1 MNGRERPR
9 TGDPVLKVE
18 SMGRFYIT
26 TPIYYVND
34 EPHLG
39 HAYTTIMADV
49 FARYHRIAGDEVLF
63 LTGTD
68 EHGQK
73 VAQAAKERG
82 IDPQDHCD
90 EMVER
95 FQRLWATLNISCDDF
110 IRTTETRH
118 RRVVQ
123 RILQRLYEAG
133 EIYADDYEGWY
144 CVPDERFWTE
154 KDLVDGKCPECAR
167 EVSRISEKNYFFRMG
182 KYQAWLTDRIRNDSR
197 FVLPVSRRN
206 EMLGFLRRPLNDLC
220 ISRPK
225 ARLSW
230 GIPLPFDESYVCYV
244 WFDALINYITAAGY
258 FQNEEEF
265 ERWWPASCH
274 LIGKDILTTHCIYWP
289 TMLKAMG
296 VETPETVMAHGWWL
310 VDEEKMSKSLGNA
323 IRPLDLADKYGVDA
337 FRYFLV
343 REMVLGMDSS
353 FGETGF
359 VHRYNSELAN
369 DLGNLLNRT
378 VVMASRYLG
387 GKVPAADLNHPDLS
401 ALKLQ
406 ARKTLDDVTN
416 ALDEM
421 NPSRILD
428 AIWDLVRQANRFVE
442 VQAPWNLA
450 RDPDGKDTLKATLY
464 GLLETMR
471 YLAVLLFPVLPGK
484 AEEIWSQIGA
494 DGEVKTQTIH
504 GLHPWGGLRAGAKV
518 NAGSPIFPRIDPVS
532 DDHSEKT
539 DMDDSKETLVPFS
552 EFQKLEF
559 RVATVESA
567 QRVQGADRLLALQV
581 SLGDEQRQIVA
592 GVAEQ
597 YLPESLIGRQI
608 VVVAN
613 LEPAT
618 IRGVTSEGMLLAAS
632 ADGRVALLQPD
643 AEVPDG
649 AEVG

>member
-1 MNGRERPR
+1 
-9 TGDPVLKVE
+9 
-18 SMGRFYIT
+18 MGRFYIT

-39 HAYTTIMADV
+39 HAYTTIIADV
-49 FARYHRIAGDEVLF
+49 FARYHRFAGDDVLF

-73 VAQAAKERG
+73 VAQAAKARG
-82 IDPQDHCD
+82 VDPQDHCD

-95 FQRLWATLNISCDDF
+95 FRSLWSSLNVSYDDF
-110 IRTTETRH
+110 IRTTESRH

-123 RILQRLYEAG
+123 RILQRLYDAG

-154 KDLVDGKCPECAR
+154 KDLVDGKCPECGR
-167 EVSRISEKNYFFRMG
+167 KVTRISEKNYFFRMG

-197 FVLPVSRRN
+197 LVLPATRRN

-258 FQNEEEF
+258 LQNTEAF
-265 ERWWPASCH
+265 ARWWPASCH

-296 VETPETVMAHGWWL
+296 VDTPETVMAHGWWL
-310 VDEEKMSKSLGNA
+310 VDEEKMSKSLGNV
-323 IRPLDLADKYGVDA
+323 IRPLDLAEKYGVDA

-343 REMVLGMDSS
+343 REMVLGTDSTFS
-353 FGETGF
+353 ETGF
-359 VHRYNSELAN
+359 IHRYNSELAN

-378 VVMASRYLG
+378 VVMACRYLDG
-387 GKVPAADLNHPDLS
+387 QVPESDVNHPVLTT
-401 ALKLQ
+401 LKEQ
-406 ARKTLDDVTN
+406 AHRTLDGVMD
-416 ALDEM
+416 ALGDM
-421 NPSRILD
+421 NPTGILD
-428 AIWDLVRQANRFVE
+428 AIWDLVRQANRFAE
-442 VQAPWNLA
+442 AQAPWNLA
-450 RDPDGKDTLKATLY
+450 RDPENRVMLKATIY

-471 YLAVLLFPVLPGK
+471 YLAVLLFPVLPDK
-484 AEEIWSQIGA
+484 SEEMWEQVGA
-494 DGEVKTQTIH
+494 DGDVKTQTIQD
-504 GLHPWGGLRAGAKV
+504 LRLWGGLRAGAQV
-518 NAGSPIFPRIDPVS
+518 SAGGPIFPRIESIEQDF
-532 DDHSEKT
+532 SET
-539 DMDDSKETLVPFS
+539 FEMAESNEDLVPFK

-559 RVATVESA
+559 RVARVESA
-567 QRVQGADRLLALQV
+567 ERVPGADRLLTLRV
-581 SLGDEQRQIVA
+581 SLGEERRQIVA
-592 GVAEQ
+592 GVAKH
-597 YLPESLIGRQI
+597 YRPESLVGRQI

-618 IRGVTSEGMLLAAS
+618 IRGVASEGMLLAAS

-643 AEVPDG
+643 ADVPDG

>member
-1 MNGRERPR
+1 
-9 TGDPVLKVE
+9 
-18 SMGRFYIT
+18 MGRFYIT

-39 HAYTTIMADV
+39 HAYTTIIADV
-49 FARYHRIAGDEVLF
+49 FARYHRFAGDDVLF

-73 VAQAAKERG
+73 VAQAAKARG
-82 IDPQDHCD
+82 VDPQDHCD

-95 FQRLWATLNISCDDF
+95 FRSLWSSLNVSYDDF
-110 IRTTETRH
+110 IRTTESRH

-123 RILQRLYEAG
+123 RILQRLYDAG

-154 KDLVDGKCPECAR
+154 KDLVDGKCPECGR
-167 EVSRISEKNYFFRMG
+167 KVTRISEKNYFFRMG

-197 FVLPVSRRN
+197 LVLPATRRN

-258 FQNEEEF
+258 LQNTEAF
-265 ERWWPASCH
+265 ARWWPASCH

-296 VETPETVMAHGWWL
+296 VDTPETVMAHGWWL
-310 VDEEKMSKSLGNA
+310 VDEEKMSKSLGNV
-323 IRPLDLADKYGVDA
+323 IRPLDLAEKYGVDA

-343 REMVLGMDSS
+343 REMVLGTDSTFS
-353 FGETGF
+353 ETGF
-359 VHRYNSELAN
+359 IHRYNSELAN

-378 VVMASRYLG
+378 VVMACRYLDG
-387 GKVPAADLNHPDLS
+387 QVPESDVNHPVLTT
-401 ALKLQ
+401 LKEQ
-406 ARKTLDDVTN
+406 AHRTLDGVMD
-416 ALDEM
+416 ALGDM
-421 NPSRILD
+421 NPTGILD
-428 AIWDLVRQANRFVE
+428 AIWDLVRQANRFAE
-442 VQAPWNLA
+442 AQAPWNLA
-450 RDPDGKDTLKATLY
+450 RDPENRVVLKATIY

-471 YLAVLLFPVLPGK
+471 YLAVLLFPVLPDK
-484 AEEIWSQIGA
+484 SEEMWEQIGA
-494 DGEVKTQTIH
+494 DGDVKTQTIQD
-504 GLHPWGGLRAGAKV
+504 LRLWGGLRAGAQV
-518 NAGSPIFPRIDPVS
+518 SAGGPIFPRIESIEQDF
-532 DDHSEKT
+532 SET
-539 DMDDSKETLVPFS
+539 FEMPESNEDLVPFK

-559 RVATVESA
+559 RVARVESA
-567 QRVQGADRLLALQV
+567 ERVPGADRLLTLRV
-581 SLGDEQRQIVA
+581 SLGEERRQIVA
-592 GVAEQ
+592 GVAKH
-597 YLPESLIGRQI
+597 YRPESLVGRQI

-618 IRGVTSEGMLLAAS
+618 IRGVASEGMLLAAS

-643 AEVPDG
+643 ADVPDG

>member
-1 MNGRERPR
+1 
-9 TGDPVLKVE
+9 
-18 SMGRFYIT
+18 MGRFYIT

-39 HAYTTIMADV
+39 HAYTTIIADV
-49 FARYHRIAGDEVLF
+49 FARYHRFAGDEVLF

-73 VAQAAKERG
+73 VAQAAKARG
-82 IDPQDHCD
+82 VDPQDHCD

-95 FQRLWATLNISCDDF
+95 FRRLWSSLNVSYDDF
-110 IRTTETRH
+110 IRTTESRH

-123 RILQRLYEAG
+123 RILQRLYDAG

-154 KDLVDGKCPECAR
+154 KDLVDGKCPECGR
-167 EVSRISEKNYFFRMG
+167 EVTRISEKNYFFRMG
-182 KYQAWLTDRIRNDSR
+182 KYQAWLTDRIRNDPR
-197 FVLPVSRRN
+197 LVLPATRRN

-258 FQNEEEF
+258 LQNTEAF
-265 ERWWPASCH
+265 ARWWPASCH

-310 VDEEKMSKSLGNA
+310 VDEEKMSKSLGNV
-323 IRPLDLADKYGVDA
+323 IRPLDLAEKYGVDA

-343 REMVLGMDSS
+343 REMVLGTDSTFS
-353 FGETGF
+353 ETGF
-359 VHRYNSELAN
+359 IHRYNSELAN

-378 VVMASRYLG
+378 VVMACRYLDG
-387 GKVPAADLNHPDLS
+387 QVPESDANHPVLT
-401 ALKLQ
+401 ALKAQ
-406 ARKTLDDVTN
+406 ALRTLDGVMD
-416 ALDEM
+416 ALGNM
-421 NPSRILD
+421 NPTGILD
-428 AIWDLVRQANRFVE
+428 AIWDLVRQANRFAE
-442 VQAPWNLA
+442 AQAPWNLA
-450 RDPDGKDTLKATLY
+450 RDPENRDVLKATIY

-484 AEEIWSQIGA
+484 AEEIWEQIGA
-494 DGEVKTQTIH
+494 DGDVKAQTIQS
-504 GLHPWGGLRAGAKV
+504 LRPWGGLRAGAQV
-518 NAGSPIFPRIDPVS
+518 RACGPIFPRIESIEQDL
-532 DDHSEKT
+532 SET
-539 DMDDSKETLVPFS
+539 IEMAEGKEDLVPFK

-559 RVATVESA
+559 RVARVESA
-567 QRVQGADRLLALQV
+567 ERVPGADRLLTLKV
-581 SLGDEQRQIVA
+581 SLGEERRQIVA
-592 GVAEQ
+592 GVAEH
-597 YLPESLIGRQI
+597 YRPESLVGRQI

-618 IRGVTSEGMLLAAS
+618 IRGVASEGMLLAAS

-643 AEVPDG
+643 ADVPDG

>member
-1 MNGRERPR
+1 
-9 TGDPVLKVE
+9 
-18 SMGRFYIT
+18 MGRFYIT

-39 HAYTTIMADV
+39 HAYTTIIADV
-49 FARYHRIAGDEVLF
+49 FARYHRFAGDDVLF

-73 VAQAAKERG
+73 VAQAAKARG
-82 IDPQDHCD
+82 VDPQDHCD

-95 FQRLWATLNISCDDF
+95 FRSLWSLLNVSYDDF
-110 IRTTETRH
+110 IRTTESRH

-123 RILQRLYEAG
+123 RILQRLYDAG

-154 KDLVDGKCPECAR
+154 KDLVDGKCPECGR
-167 EVSRISEKNYFFRMG
+167 KVTRISEKNYFFRMG

-197 FVLPVSRRN
+197 LVLPATRRN

-258 FQNEEEF
+258 LQNTEAF
-265 ERWWPASCH
+265 ARWWPASCH

-296 VETPETVMAHGWWL
+296 VDTPETVMAHGWWL
-310 VDEEKMSKSLGNA
+310 VDEEKMSKSLGNV
-323 IRPLDLADKYGVDA
+323 IRPLDLAEKYGVDA

-343 REMVLGMDSS
+343 REMVLGTDSTFS
-353 FGETGF
+353 ETGF
-359 VHRYNSELAN
+359 IHRYNSELAN

-378 VVMASRYLG
+378 VVMACRYLDG
-387 GKVPAADLNHPDLS
+387 QVPESDVNHPVLTT
-401 ALKLQ
+401 LKEQ
-406 ARKTLDDVTN
+406 AHRTLDGVMD
-416 ALDEM
+416 ALGDM
-421 NPSRILD
+421 NPTGILD
-428 AIWDLVRQANRFVE
+428 AIWDLVRQANRFAE
-442 VQAPWNLA
+442 AQAPWNLA
-450 RDPDGKDTLKATLY
+450 RDPENRVMLKATIY

-471 YLAVLLFPVLPGK
+471 YLAVLLFPVLPDK
-484 AEEIWSQIGA
+484 SEEMWEQIGA
-494 DGEVKTQTIH
+494 DGDVKTQTIQD
-504 GLHPWGGLRAGAKV
+504 LRLWGGLRAGAQV
-518 NAGSPIFPRIDPVS
+518 SAGGPIFPRIESIEQDF
-532 DDHSEKT
+532 SET
-539 DMDDSKETLVPFS
+539 FEMAESNEDLVPFK

-559 RVATVESA
+559 RVARVESA
-567 QRVQGADRLLALQV
+567 ERVPGADRLLTLRV
-581 SLGDEQRQIVA
+581 SLGEERRQIVA
-592 GVAEQ
+592 GVAKH
-597 YLPESLIGRQI
+597 YRPESLVGRQI

-618 IRGVTSEGMLLAAS
+618 IRGVASEGMLLAAS

-643 AEVPDG
+643 ADVPDG

>member
-1 MNGRERPR
+1 
-9 TGDPVLKVE
+9 
-18 SMGRFYIT
+18 MGRFYIT

-49 FARYHRIAGDEVLF
+49 FARYHRVAGDDVLF

-82 IDPQDHCD
+82 VDPQDHCD

-95 FQRLWATLNISCDDF
+95 FRRLWATLNISCDDF
-110 IRTTETRH
+110 IRTTESRH

-123 RILQRLYEAG
+123 QILQRLYEAG
-133 EIYADDYEGWY
+133 EIYPDDYEGWY

-154 KDLVDGKCPECAR
+154 KDLADGKCPECGR
-167 EVSRISEKNYFFRMG
+167 EVARISEKNYFFRMG
-182 KYQAWLTDRIRNDSR
+182 KYQAWLTDRIRNDPQ
-197 FVLPVSRRN
+197 FVLPASRRN

-258 FQNEEEF
+258 LQNTEDF
-265 ERWWPASCH
+265 ARWWPASCH

-296 VETPETVMAHGWWL
+296 VEAPETVMAHGWWL

-343 REMVLGMDSS
+343 REMVLGSDSS

-378 VVMASRYLG
+378 VVMARRYLG
-387 GKVPAADLNHPDLS
+387 GRVPAADLNHPDLS
-401 ALKLQ
+401 ALKAQ
-406 ARKTLDDVTN
+406 ARKTLEGVTD
-416 ALDEM
+416 ALGEM
-421 NPSRILD
+421 NPTGILD
-428 AIWDLVRQANRFVE
+428 AIWDLVRQANRFAE
-442 VQAPWNLA
+442 AQAPWNLA
-450 RDPDGKDTLKATLY
+450 RDPNGRDTLKATLY

-484 AEEIWSQIGA
+484 AEEIWAQIGA
-494 DGEVKTQTIH
+494 DGDVKTQNLH
-504 GLHPWGGLRAGAKV
+504 GLHPWGGLRAGARV
-518 NAGSPIFPRIDPVS
+518 NGGSPIFPRIEPVEE
-532 DDHSEKT
+532 DLSEKT
-539 DMDDSKETLVPFS
+539 DMDDGKEDPVPFR

-559 RVATVESA
+559 RVARVESA
-567 QRVQGADRLLALQV
+567 ERIPGADRLLRLQV

-592 GVAEQ
+592 GVAEH
-597 YLPESLIGRQI
+597 YLPESLVGRQI

-613 LEPAT
+613 LEPAK
-618 IRGVTSEGMLLAAS
+618 IRGVASEGMLLAAS

-643 AEVPDG
+643 ADVPDG

>member
-1 MNGRERPR
+1 
-9 TGDPVLKVE
+9 
-18 SMGRFYIT
+18 MGRFYIT

-39 HAYTTIMADV
+39 HAYTTIIADV
-49 FARYHRIAGDEVLF
+49 FARYHRFAGDDVLF

-73 VAQAAKERG
+73 VAQAAKARG
-82 IDPQDHCD
+82 VDPQDHCD

-95 FQRLWATLNISCDDF
+95 FRSLWSLLNVSYDDF
-110 IRTTETRH
+110 IRTTESRH

-123 RILQRLYEAG
+123 RILQRLYDAG

-154 KDLVDGKCPECAR
+154 KDLVDGKCPECGR
-167 EVSRISEKNYFFRMG
+167 EVTRISEKNYFFRMG

-197 FVLPVSRRN
+197 LVLPATRRN

-258 FQNEEEF
+258 LQNTEAF
-265 ERWWPASCH
+265 ARWWPASCH

-296 VETPETVMAHGWWL
+296 VDTPETVMAHGWWL
-310 VDEEKMSKSLGNA
+310 VDEEKMSKSLGNV
-323 IRPLDLADKYGVDA
+323 IRPLDLAEKYGVDA

-343 REMVLGMDSS
+343 REMVLGTDSTFS
-353 FGETGF
+353 ETGF
-359 VHRYNSELAN
+359 IHRYNSELAN

-378 VVMASRYLG
+378 VVMACRYLDG
-387 GKVPAADLNHPDLS
+387 QVPESDVNHPVLTT
-401 ALKLQ
+401 LKEQ
-406 ARKTLDDVTN
+406 AHRTLDGVMD
-416 ALDEM
+416 ALGDM
-421 NPSRILD
+421 NPTGILD
-428 AIWDLVRQANRFVE
+428 AIWDLVRQANRFAE
-442 VQAPWNLA
+442 AQAPWNLA
-450 RDPDGKDTLKATLY
+450 RDPENRVMLKATIY

-471 YLAVLLFPVLPGK
+471 YLAVLLFPVLPDK
-484 AEEIWSQIGA
+484 SEEMWEQIGA
-494 DGEVKTQTIH
+494 DGDVKTQTIQD
-504 GLHPWGGLRAGAKV
+504 LRLWGGLRAGAQV
-518 NAGSPIFPRIDPVS
+518 SAGGPIFPRIESIEQDF
-532 DDHSEKT
+532 SET
-539 DMDDSKETLVPFS
+539 FEMAESNEDLVPFK

-559 RVATVESA
+559 RVARVESA
-567 QRVQGADRLLALQV
+567 ERVPGADRLLTLRV
-581 SLGDEQRQIVA
+581 SLGEERRQIVA
-592 GVAEQ
+592 GVAKH
-597 YLPESLIGRQI
+597 YRPESLVGRQI

-618 IRGVTSEGMLLAAS
+618 IRGVASEGMLLAAS

-643 AEVPDG
+643 ADVPDG

>member
-1 MNGRERPR
+1 
-9 TGDPVLKVE
+9 
-18 SMGRFYIT
+18 MGRFYIT

-39 HAYTTIMADV
+39 HAYTTIIADV
-49 FARYHRIAGDEVLF
+49 FARYHRFAGDDVLF

-73 VAQAAKERG
+73 VAQAAKARG
-82 IDPQDHCD
+82 VDPQDHCD

-95 FQRLWATLNISCDDF
+95 FRRLWSSLNVSYDDF
-110 IRTTETRH
+110 IRTTESRH

-123 RILQRLYEAG
+123 RILQRLYDAG

-154 KDLVDGKCPECAR
+154 KDLVDGKCPECGR
-167 EVSRISEKNYFFRMG
+167 EVTRISEKNYFFRMG
-182 KYQAWLTDRIRNDSR
+182 KYQAWLTDRIRNDPR
-197 FVLPVSRRN
+197 LVLPATRRN

-258 FQNEEEF
+258 LQNTEAF
-265 ERWWPASCH
+265 ARWWPASCH

-310 VDEEKMSKSLGNA
+310 VDEEKMSKSLGNV
-323 IRPLDLADKYGVDA
+323 IRPLDLAEKYGVDA

-343 REMVLGMDSS
+343 REMVLGTDSTFS
-353 FGETGF
+353 ETGF
-359 VHRYNSELAN
+359 IHRYNSELAN

-378 VVMASRYLG
+378 VVMACRYLDG
-387 GKVPAADLNHPDLS
+387 RVPESDVNHPVLT
-401 ALKLQ
+401 ALKAQ
-406 ARKTLDDVTN
+406 ALRTLDGVMD
-416 ALDEM
+416 ALGNM
-421 NPSRILD
+421 NPTGILD
-428 AIWDLVRQANRFVE
+428 AIWDLVRQANRFAE
-442 VQAPWNLA
+442 AQAPWNLA
-450 RDPDGKDTLKATLY
+450 RDPENRDVLKATIY

-484 AEEIWSQIGA
+484 AEEIWEQIGA
-494 DGEVKTQTIH
+494 DGDVKAQTIQS
-504 GLHPWGGLRAGAKV
+504 LRPWGGLRAGAQV
-518 NAGSPIFPRIDPVS
+518 RACGPIFPRIESIKQDL
-532 DDHSEKT
+532 SET
-539 DMDDSKETLVPFS
+539 IEMAEGKEDLVPFK
-552 EFQKLEF
+552 EFQKFEF

-567 QRVQGADRLLALQV
+567 ERVPGADRLLTLKV
-581 SLGDEQRQIVA
+581 SLGEERRQIVA
-592 GVAEQ
+592 GVAKH
-597 YLPESLIGRQI
+597 YRPESLVGRQI

-618 IRGVTSEGMLLAAS
+618 IRGVASEGMLLAAS

-643 AEVPDG
+643 ADVPDG

>member
-1 MNGRERPR
+1 
-9 TGDPVLKVE
+9 
-18 SMGRFYIT
+18 MGRFYIT

-39 HAYTTIMADV
+39 HAYTTIIADV
-49 FARYHRIAGDEVLF
+49 FARYHRFAGDEVLF

-73 VAQAAKERG
+73 VAQAAKARG
-82 IDPQDHCD
+82 VDPQDHCD

-95 FQRLWATLNISCDDF
+95 FRRLWSSLNISYDDF
-110 IRTTETRH
+110 IRTTESRH

-123 RILQRLYEAG
+123 RILQRLYDAG

-154 KDLVDGKCPECAR
+154 KDLVDGKCPECGR
-167 EVSRISEKNYFFRMG
+167 EVTRISEKNYFFRMG
-182 KYQAWLTDRIRNDSR
+182 KYQAWLTERIRNDPR
-197 FVLPVSRRN
+197 LVLPPTRRN

-258 FQNEEEF
+258 LQNTEAF
-265 ERWWPASCH
+265 ARWWPASCH

-310 VDEEKMSKSLGNA
+310 VDEQKMSKSLGNV
-323 IRPLDLADKYGVDA
+323 IRPLDLAEKYGVDA

-343 REMVLGMDSS
+343 REMVLGTDSTFS
-353 FGETGF
+353 ETGF
-359 VHRYNSELAN
+359 IHRYNSELAN

-378 VVMASRYLG
+378 VVMACRYLDG
-387 GKVPAADLNHPDLS
+387 QVPESDVNHPVLTV
-401 ALKLQ
+401 LKAQ
-406 ARKTLDDVTN
+406 AHRTLDGVMV
-416 ALDEM
+416 ALGKM
-421 NPSRILD
+421 NPTGILD
-428 AIWDLVRQANRFVE
+428 AIWDLVRQANRFAE
-442 VQAPWNLA
+442 AQAPWNLA
-450 RDPDGKDTLKATLY
+450 RDLENRDMLKATIY

-471 YLAVLLFPVLPGK
+471 HLAVLLFPVLPGK
-484 AEEIWSQIGA
+484 AEEMWEQIGA
-494 DGEVKTQTIH
+494 DGDVKAQTIQS
-504 GLHPWGGLRAGAKV
+504 LRLWGGLRAGAQV
-518 NAGSPIFPRIDPVS
+518 SARGPIFPRIESIEQDL
-532 DDHSEKT
+532 SET
-539 DMDDSKETLVPFS
+539 IEMAERKEDLVPFK

-559 RVATVESA
+559 RVARVESA
-567 QRVQGADRLLALQV
+567 ERVPGADRLLTLRV
-581 SLGDEQRQIVA
+581 SLGEERRQIVA
-592 GVAEQ
+592 GVAEH
-597 YLPESLIGRQI
+597 YRPESLVGRQI

-618 IRGVTSEGMLLAAS
+618 IRGVASEGMLLAAS
-632 ADGRVALLQPD
+632 ADGRVALVQPD
-643 AEVPDG
+643 ADVPDG

>member
-1 MNGRERPR
+1 
-9 TGDPVLKVE
+9 
-18 SMGRFYIT
+18 MGRFYIT

-49 FARYHRIAGDEVLF
+49 FARYHRVAGDDVLF

-82 IDPQDHCD
+82 VDPQDHCD

-95 FQRLWATLNISCDDF
+95 FRRLWATLDISYDDF
-110 IRTTETRH
+110 IRTTESRH

-123 RILQRLYEAG
+123 QILQNLYEAG
-133 EIYADDYEGWY
+133 EIYPDDYEGWY

-154 KDLVDGKCPECAR
+154 KDLVDGKCPECGR
-167 EVSRISEKNYFFRMG
+167 EVARISEKNYFFRMG
-182 KYQAWLTDRIRNDSR
+182 KHQAWLTDRIRNDPR
-197 FVLPVSRRN
+197 FVLPASRRN

-225 ARLSW
+225 ARLAW

-258 FQNEEEF
+258 LQEAAAF

-296 VETPETVMAHGWWL
+296 VEGPETVMAHGWWL
-310 VDEEKMSKSLGNA
+310 VDEEKMGKSLGNA

-343 REMVLGMDSS
+343 REMVLGSDSS

-378 VVMASRYLG
+378 VVMASRYLDG
-387 GKVPAADLNHPDLS
+387 RVPATDLNHPDLS
-401 ALKLQ
+401 SMKAQ
-406 ARKTLDDVTN
+406 ARKTLEGVTD
-416 ALDEM
+416 ALGEM
-421 NPSRILD
+421 NPTGILD
-428 AIWDLVRQANRFVE
+428 AIWELVRQANRFAE
-442 VQAPWNLA
+442 AQAPWNLA
-450 RDPDGKDTLKATLY
+450 RNPDRKETLKATLY

-484 AEEIWSQIGA
+484 AGEIWSQIGA
-494 DGEVKTQTIH
+494 DGKVETQTLQD
-504 GLHPWGGLRAGAKV
+504 LHPWGGLRAGAEV
-518 NAGSPIFPRIDPVS
+518 NAGSPIFPRIEPVEEAN
-532 DDHSEKT
+532 SEKA
-539 DMDDSKETLVPFS
+539 DMADGKEDLVPFKD
-552 EFQKLEF
+552 FQKLEF
-559 RVATVESA
+559 RVARVESA
-567 QRVQGADRLLALQV
+567 ERVPGADRLLALQV

-592 GVAEQ
+592 GVAEH
-597 YLPESLIGRQI
+597 YLPESLVGRQI

-618 IRGVTSEGMLLAAS
+618 IRGVASEGMLLAAS

-643 AEVPDG
+643 ADVPDG

>member
-1 MNGRERPR
+1 
-9 TGDPVLKVE
+9 
-18 SMGRFYIT
+18 MGRFYIT

-39 HAYTTIMADV
+39 HAYTTIIADV
-49 FARYHRIAGDEVLF
+49 FARYHRFAGDDVLF

-73 VAQAAKERG
+73 VAQAAKARG
-82 IDPQDHCD
+82 VDPQDHCD

-95 FQRLWATLNISCDDF
+95 FRSLWSSLNVSYDDF
-110 IRTTETRH
+110 IRTTESRH

-123 RILQRLYEAG
+123 RILQRLYDTG

-154 KDLVDGKCPECAR
+154 KDLVDGKCPECGR
-167 EVSRISEKNYFFRMG
+167 KVTRISEKNYFFRMG

-197 FVLPVSRRN
+197 LVLPATRRN

-258 FQNEEEF
+258 LQNTEAF
-265 ERWWPASCH
+265 ARWWPASCH

-296 VETPETVMAHGWWL
+296 VDTPETVMAHGWWL
-310 VDEEKMSKSLGNA
+310 VDEEKMSKSLGNV
-323 IRPLDLADKYGVDA
+323 IRPLDLAEKYGVDA

-343 REMVLGMDSS
+343 REMVLGTDSTFS
-353 FGETGF
+353 ETGF
-359 VHRYNSELAN
+359 IHRYNSELAN

-378 VVMASRYLG
+378 VVMACRYLDG
-387 GKVPAADLNHPDLS
+387 QVPESDVNHPVLTT
-401 ALKLQ
+401 LKEQ
-406 ARKTLDDVTN
+406 AHRTLDGVMD
-416 ALDEM
+416 ALGDM
-421 NPSRILD
+421 NPTGILD
-428 AIWDLVRQANRFVE
+428 AIWDLVRQANRFAE
-442 VQAPWNLA
+442 AQAPWNLA
-450 RDPDGKDTLKATLY
+450 RDPENRVMLKATIY

-471 YLAVLLFPVLPGK
+471 YLAVLLFPVLPDK
-484 AEEIWSQIGA
+484 SEEMWEQIGA
-494 DGEVKTQTIH
+494 DGDVKTQTIQD
-504 GLHPWGGLRAGAKV
+504 LRLWGGLRAGAQV
-518 NAGSPIFPRIDPVS
+518 SAGGPIFPRIESIEQDF
-532 DDHSEKT
+532 SET
-539 DMDDSKETLVPFS
+539 FEMAESNEDLVPFK

-559 RVATVESA
+559 RVARVESA
-567 QRVQGADRLLALQV
+567 ERVPGADRLLTLRV
-581 SLGDEQRQIVA
+581 SLGEERRQIVA
-592 GVAEQ
+592 GVAKH
-597 YLPESLIGRQI
+597 YRPESLVGRQI

-618 IRGVTSEGMLLAAS
+618 IRGVASEGMLLAAS

-643 AEVPDG
+643 ADVPDG

>member
-1 MNGRERPR
+1 
-9 TGDPVLKVE
+9 
-18 SMGRFYIT
+18 MGRFYIT

-34 EPHLG
+34 EPHIG

-49 FARYHRIAGDEVLF
+49 FARYHRVMGDEVLF

-73 VAQAAKERG
+73 VAQAANERG

-95 FQRLWATLNISCDDF
+95 FRRLWASLNISYDDF
-110 IRTTETRH
+110 IRTTESRH
-118 RRVVQ
+118 RQVVQ
-123 RILQRLYEAG
+123 KILQRLYDAG

-154 KDLVDGKCPECAR
+154 KDLSDGKCPECGRKVA
-167 EVSRISEKNYFFRMG
+167 RISEKNYFFRMG
-182 KYQAWLTDRIRNDSR
+182 QYQEWLIDHIRDDSR

-230 GIPLPFDESYVCYV
+230 GIPLPFDNSFVCYV

-258 FQNEEEF
+258 LQDTEVFA
-265 ERWWPASCH
+265 RWWPASCH

-296 VETPETVMAHGWWL
+296 IETPDTVVAHGWWL
-310 VDEEKMSKSLGNA
+310 VDDEKMSKSLGNA
-323 IRPLDLADKYGVDA
+323 IRPLDLAEKYGVDA

-378 VVMASRYLG
+378 VVMANRYLG
-387 GKVPAADLNHPDLS
+387 GRVPAADVNHPVLS
-401 ALKLQ
+401 TIKEQ
-406 ARKTLDDVTN
+406 ARKTLDGVID
-416 ALDEM
+416 ALGNM
-421 NPSRILD
+421 NPTGILD
-428 AIWDLVRQANRFVE
+428 AIWDLVRQANRFAE
-442 VQAPWNLA
+442 AQAPWNLA
-450 RDPDGKDTLKATLY
+450 RDPDSRDTLEATIY

-484 AEEIWSQIGA
+484 SEEIWEQIGA
-494 DGEVKTQTIH
+494 EGDLKTQNIH
-504 GLHPWGGLRAGAKV
+504 GLHPWGGLRAGGAVK
-518 NAGSPIFPRIDPVS
+518 ARGPIFPRINVLEEDL
-532 DDHSEKT
+532 SEKP
-539 DMDDSKETLVPFS
+539 DMADRKEDLVSFK
-552 EFQKLEF
+552 EFQKLEL
-559 RVATVESA
+559 RVARVESA
-567 QRVQGADRLLALQV
+567 SRVPGADRLLTLHV
-581 SLGDEQRQIVA
+581 NLGNEQRQIVA
-592 GVAEQ
+592 GVAEH
-597 YLPESLIGRQI
+597 YSPESLVGRQI
-608 VVVAN
+608 VMVAN

-618 IRGVTSEGMLLAAS
+618 IRGVASEGMLLAAS
-632 ADGRVALLQPD
+632 ADGRVALLRPD
-643 AEVPDG
+643 ADVPDG

>member
-1 MNGRERPR
+1 
-9 TGDPVLKVE
+9 
-18 SMGRFYIT
+18 MGRFYIT

-39 HAYTTIMADV
+39 HAYTTVIADV
-49 FARYHRIAGDEVLF
+49 FARYHRFAGDEVLF

-73 VAQAAKERG
+73 VAQAAKARG
-82 IDPQDHCD
+82 VDPQDHCD

-95 FQRLWATLNISCDDF
+95 FRRLWSSLNVSYDDF
-110 IRTTETRH
+110 IRTTEPRH

-123 RILQRLYEAG
+123 RILQRLYDAG

-154 KDLVDGKCPECAR
+154 KDLVDGKCPECGR
-167 EVSRISEKNYFFRMG
+167 EVTRISEKNYFFRMG
-182 KYQAWLTDRIRNDSR
+182 KYQAWLTDRIRNDPR
-197 FVLPVSRRN
+197 LVLPATRRN

-258 FQNEEEF
+258 LQNTEAF
-265 ERWWPASCH
+265 ARWWPASCH

-296 VETPETVMAHGWWL
+296 VDTPETVMAHGWWL
-310 VDEEKMSKSLGNA
+310 VDEEKMSKSLGNV
-323 IRPLDLADKYGVDA
+323 IRPLDLAEKYGVDA

-343 REMVLGMDSS
+343 REMVLGTDST

-359 VHRYNSELAN
+359 IHRYNSELAN

-378 VVMASRYLG
+378 VVMACRYLDG
-387 GKVPAADLNHPDLS
+387 QVPESDVNHPALT
-401 ALKLQ
+401 ALKEQ
-406 ARKTLDDVTN
+406 AHRTLDGVMD
-416 ALDEM
+416 ALGNM
-421 NPSRILD
+421 NPTGILD
-428 AIWDLVRQANRFVE
+428 AIWDLVRQANRFAE
-442 VQAPWNLA
+442 AQAPWNLA
-450 RDPDGKDTLKATLY
+450 RDPENRELLKATIY

-471 YLAVLLFPVLPGK
+471 YLAVLLFPVLPDK
-484 AEEIWSQIGA
+484 ADEMWEQIGA
-494 DGEVKTQTIH
+494 DGDVKTQTIQ
-504 GLHPWGGLRAGAKV
+504 GLRLWGGLRAGAQV
-518 NAGSPIFPRIDPVS
+518 SARGPIFPRIESIEQDF
-532 DDHSEKT
+532 SET
-539 DMDDSKETLVPFS
+539 IEMAERKEDLVPFK

-559 RVATVESA
+559 RVARVESA
-567 QRVQGADRLLALQV
+567 ERVSGADRLLTLRV
-581 SLGDEQRQIVA
+581 SLGEERRQIVA
-592 GVAEQ
+592 GVAEH
-597 YLPESLIGRQI
+597 YRPESLVGRQI

-618 IRGVTSEGMLLAAS
+618 IRGVASEGMLLAAS

-643 AEVPDG
+643 ADVPDG

>member
-1 MNGRERPR
+1 
-9 TGDPVLKVE
+9 
-18 SMGRFYIT
+18 MGRIYIT

-39 HAYTTIMADV
+39 HAYTTIIADV
-49 FARYHRIAGDEVLF
+49 FARYHRFAGDDVLF

-73 VAQAAKERG
+73 VAQAAKARG
-82 IDPQDHCD
+82 VDPQDHCD

-95 FQRLWATLNISCDDF
+95 FRSLWSSLNVSYDDF
-110 IRTTETRH
+110 IRTTESRH

-123 RILQRLYEAG
+123 RILQRLYDAG

-154 KDLVDGKCPECAR
+154 KDLVDGKCPECGR
-167 EVSRISEKNYFFRMG
+167 KVTRISEKNYFFRMG

-197 FVLPVSRRN
+197 LVLPATRRN

-258 FQNEEEF
+258 LQNTEAF
-265 ERWWPASCH
+265 ARWWPASCH

-296 VETPETVMAHGWWL
+296 VDTPETVMAHGWWL
-310 VDEEKMSKSLGNA
+310 VDEEKMSKSLGNV
-323 IRPLDLADKYGVDA
+323 IRPLDLAEKYGVDA

-343 REMVLGMDSS
+343 REMVLGTDSTFS
-353 FGETGF
+353 ETGF
-359 VHRYNSELAN
+359 IHRYNSELAN

-378 VVMASRYLG
+378 VVMACRYLDG
-387 GKVPAADLNHPDLS
+387 QVPESDVNHPVLTT
-401 ALKLQ
+401 LKEQ
-406 ARKTLDDVTN
+406 AHRTLDGVMN
-416 ALDEM
+416 ALGDM
-421 NPSRILD
+421 NPTGILD
-428 AIWDLVRQANRFVE
+428 AIWDLVRQANRFAE
-442 VQAPWNLA
+442 AQAPWNLA
-450 RDPDGKDTLKATLY
+450 RDPENRVVLKATIY

-471 YLAVLLFPVLPGK
+471 YLAVLLFPVLPDK
-484 AEEIWSQIGA
+484 SEEMWEQIGA
-494 DGEVKTQTIH
+494 DGDVKTQTIQD
-504 GLHPWGGLRAGAKV
+504 LRLWGGLRAGAQV
-518 NAGSPIFPRIDPVS
+518 SAGGPIFPRIESIEQDF
-532 DDHSEKT
+532 SET
-539 DMDDSKETLVPFS
+539 FEMPESNEDLVPFK

-559 RVATVESA
+559 RVARVESA
-567 QRVQGADRLLALQV
+567 ERVPGADRLLTLRV
-581 SLGDEQRQIVA
+581 SLGEERRQIVA
-592 GVAEQ
+592 GVAKH
-597 YLPESLIGRQI
+597 YRPESLVGRQI

-618 IRGVTSEGMLLAAS
+618 IRGVASEGMLLAAS

-643 AEVPDG
+643 ADVPDG

>member
-1 MNGRERPR
+1 
-9 TGDPVLKVE
+9 
-18 SMGRFYIT
+18 MGRFYIT

-39 HAYTTIMADV
+39 HAYTTVIADV
-49 FARYHRIAGDEVLF
+49 FARYHRFAGDEVLF

-73 VAQAAKERG
+73 VAQAAKARG
-82 IDPQDHCD
+82 VDPQDHCD

-95 FQRLWATLNISCDDF
+95 FRRLWSSLNVSYDDF
-110 IRTTETRH
+110 IRTTEPRH

-123 RILQRLYEAG
+123 RILQRLYDAG

-154 KDLVDGKCPECAR
+154 KDLVDGKCPECGR
-167 EVSRISEKNYFFRMG
+167 EVTRISEKNYFFRMG
-182 KYQAWLTDRIRNDSR
+182 KYQAWLTDRIRNDPR
-197 FVLPVSRRN
+197 LVLPSTRRN

-258 FQNEEEF
+258 LQNTEAF
-265 ERWWPASCH
+265 ARWWPASCH

-296 VETPETVMAHGWWL
+296 VDTPETVMAHGWWL
-310 VDEEKMSKSLGNA
+310 VDEEKMSKSLGNV
-323 IRPLDLADKYGVDA
+323 IRPLDLAEKYGVDA

-343 REMVLGMDSS
+343 REMVLGTDST

-359 VHRYNSELAN
+359 IHRYNSELAN

-378 VVMASRYLG
+378 VVMACRYLDG
-387 GKVPAADLNHPDLS
+387 QVPESDVNHPALT
-401 ALKLQ
+401 ALKEQ
-406 ARKTLDDVTN
+406 AHRTLDGVMD
-416 ALDEM
+416 ALGNM
-421 NPSRILD
+421 NPTGILD
-428 AIWDLVRQANRFVE
+428 AIWDLVRQANRFAE
-442 VQAPWNLA
+442 AQAPWNLA
-450 RDPDGKDTLKATLY
+450 RDPENRELLEATIY

-471 YLAVLLFPVLPGK
+471 YLAVLLFPVLPDK
-484 AEEIWSQIGA
+484 ADEMWEQIGA
-494 DGEVKTQTIH
+494 DGDVKTQTIQ
-504 GLHPWGGLRAGAKV
+504 GLRLWGGLRAGAQV
-518 NAGSPIFPRIDPVS
+518 SARGPIFPRIESIEQDF
-532 DDHSEKT
+532 SET
-539 DMDDSKETLVPFS
+539 IEMAERKEDLVPFK

-559 RVATVESA
+559 RVARVESA
-567 QRVQGADRLLALQV
+567 ERVSGADRLLTLRV
-581 SLGDEQRQIVA
+581 SLGEERRQIVA
-592 GVAEQ
+592 GVAEH
-597 YLPESLIGRQI
+597 YRPESLVGRQI

-618 IRGVTSEGMLLAAS
+618 IRGVASEGMLLAAS

-643 AEVPDG
+643 ADVPDG

>member
-1 MNGRERPR
+1 
-9 TGDPVLKVE
+9 
-18 SMGRFYIT
+18 MGRFYIT

-39 HAYTTIMADV
+39 HAYTTIIADV
-49 FARYHRIAGDEVLF
+49 FARYHRFAGDDVLF

-73 VAQAAKERG
+73 VAQAAKARG
-82 IDPQDHCD
+82 VDPQDHCD

-95 FQRLWATLNISCDDF
+95 FRSLWSSLNVSYDDF
-110 IRTTETRH
+110 IRTTESRH

-123 RILQRLYEAG
+123 RILQRLYDAG

-154 KDLVDGKCPECAR
+154 KDLVDGKCPECGR
-167 EVSRISEKNYFFRMG
+167 KVTRISEKNYFFRMG

-197 FVLPVSRRN
+197 LVLPATRRN

-258 FQNEEEF
+258 LQNTEAF
-265 ERWWPASCH
+265 ARWWPASCH

-296 VETPETVMAHGWWL
+296 VDTPETVMAHGWWL
-310 VDEEKMSKSLGNA
+310 VDEEKMSKSLGNV
-323 IRPLDLADKYGVDA
+323 IRPLDLAEKYGVDA

-343 REMVLGMDSS
+343 REMVLGTDSTFS
-353 FGETGF
+353 ETGF
-359 VHRYNSELAN
+359 IHRYNSELAN

-378 VVMASRYLG
+378 VVMACRYLDG
-387 GKVPAADLNHPDLS
+387 QVPESDVNHPVLTT
-401 ALKLQ
+401 LKEQ
-406 ARKTLDDVTN
+406 AHRTLDGVMD
-416 ALDEM
+416 ALGDM
-421 NPSRILD
+421 NPTGILD
-428 AIWDLVRQANRFVE
+428 AIWDLVRQANRFAE
-442 VQAPWNLA
+442 AQAPWNLA
-450 RDPDGKDTLKATLY
+450 RDPENRVMLKATIY

-471 YLAVLLFPVLPGK
+471 YLAVLLFPVLPDK
-484 AEEIWSQIGA
+484 SEEMWEQIGA
-494 DGEVKTQTIH
+494 DGDVKTQTIQD
-504 GLHPWGGLRAGAKV
+504 LRLWGGLRAGAQV
-518 NAGSPIFPRIDPVS
+518 SAGGPIFPRIESIEQDF
-532 DDHSEKT
+532 SET
-539 DMDDSKETLVPFS
+539 FEMAESNEDLVPFK

-559 RVATVESA
+559 RVARVESA
-567 QRVQGADRLLALQV
+567 ERVPGADRLLTLRV
-581 SLGDEQRQIVA
+581 SLGEERRQIVA
-592 GVAEQ
+592 GVAKH
-597 YLPESLIGRQI
+597 YRPESLVGRQI

-618 IRGVTSEGMLLAAS
+618 IRGVASEGMLLAAS

-643 AEVPDG
+643 ADVPDG

>member
-1 MNGRERPR
+1 
-9 TGDPVLKVE
+9 
-18 SMGRFYIT
+18 MGRFYIT

-39 HAYTTIMADV
+39 HAYTTIVADV
-49 FARYHRIAGDEVLF
+49 FARYHRVAGDEVLF

-82 IDPQDHCD
+82 INPQEHCD

-95 FQRLWATLNISCDDF
+95 FRKLWSFLNISYDDF
-110 IRTTETRH
+110 IRTTESRH
-118 RRVVQ
+118 RHVVQ
-123 RILQRLYEAG
+123 EILQRLYDAG

-154 KDLVDGKCPECAR
+154 KDLLDGKCPECGRKVA
-167 EVSRISEKNYFFRMG
+167 RISEKNYFFRMG
-182 KYQAWLTDRIRNDSR
+182 KYQKWLTDHIRNDST
-197 FVLPVSRRN
+197 FVLPATRRN

-230 GIPLPFDESYVCYV
+230 GIPLPFDNSYVCYV

-258 FQNEEEF
+258 LQDTHAFA
-265 ERWWPASCH
+265 RWWPASCH

-296 VETPETVMAHGWWL
+296 VETPDMVMAHGWWL
-310 VDEEKMSKSLGNA
+310 VDDEKMSKSLGNA
-323 IRPLDLADKYGVDA
+323 IRPLDLAEKYGVDA

-353 FGETGF
+353 FGESGF

-378 VVMASRYLG
+378 VVMATRYLG
-387 GKVPAADLNHPDLS
+387 GRVPEADVNHPDLS
-401 ALKLQ
+401 ALKGQ
-406 ARKTLDDVTN
+406 ARKTLDGVID
-416 ALDEM
+416 ALGNM
-421 NPSRILD
+421 NPTGILD
-428 AIWDLVRQANRFVE
+428 AIWDLVRQANRFAE
-442 VQAPWNLA
+442 VQAPWSLA
-450 RDPDGKDTLKATLY
+450 RDPDSKETLRATIY

-484 AEEIWSQIGA
+484 AGEIWEQIGA
-494 DGEVKTQTIH
+494 DGDLDMQTMH
-504 GLHPWGGLRAGAKV
+504 ALHSWGGLRAGAEV
-518 NAGSPIFPRIDPVS
+518 SARGPIFPRIESVEEDLL
-532 DDHSEKT
+532 EKN
-539 DMDDSKETLVPFS
+539 DMADRKEDLVTFK

-567 QRVQGADRLLALQV
+567 KRVPGADRLLTLRV
-581 SLGDEQRQIVA
+581 SLGDQQRQIVA
-592 GVAEQ
+592 GLAEH
-597 YLPESLIGRQI
+597 YLPESLVGRQI

-613 LEPAT
+613 MEPAT
-618 IRGVTSEGMLLAAS
+618 IRGVASEGMLLAAA

-643 AEVPDG
+643 ARVPDG

>member
-1 MNGRERPR
+1 
-9 TGDPVLKVE
+9 
-18 SMGRFYIT
+18 MGRFYIT

-39 HAYTTIMADV
+39 HAYTTIIADV
-49 FARYHRIAGDEVLF
+49 FARYHRFAGDDVLF

-73 VAQAAKERG
+73 VAQAAKARG
-82 IDPQDHCD
+82 VDPQDHCD

-95 FQRLWATLNISCDDF
+95 FRSLWSLLNVSYDDF
-110 IRTTETRH
+110 IRTTESRH

-123 RILQRLYEAG
+123 RILQRLYDTG

-154 KDLVDGKCPECAR
+154 KDLVDGKCPECGR
-167 EVSRISEKNYFFRMG
+167 EVTRISEKNYFFRMG

-197 FVLPVSRRN
+197 LVLPATRRN

-258 FQNEEEF
+258 LQNTEAF
-265 ERWWPASCH
+265 ARWWPASCH

-296 VETPETVMAHGWWL
+296 VDTPETVMAHGWWL
-310 VDEEKMSKSLGNA
+310 VDEEKMSKSLGNV
-323 IRPLDLADKYGVDA
+323 IRPLDLAEKYGVDA

-343 REMVLGMDSS
+343 REMVLGTDSTFS
-353 FGETGF
+353 ETGF
-359 VHRYNSELAN
+359 IHRYNSELAN

-378 VVMASRYLG
+378 VVMACRYLDG
-387 GKVPAADLNHPDLS
+387 QVPESDVNHPVLTT
-401 ALKLQ
+401 LKEQ
-406 ARKTLDDVTN
+406 AHRTLDGVMD
-416 ALDEM
+416 ALGDM
-421 NPSRILD
+421 NPTGILD
-428 AIWDLVRQANRFVE
+428 AIWDLVRQANRFAE
-442 VQAPWNLA
+442 AQAPWNLA
-450 RDPDGKDTLKATLY
+450 RDPENRVMLKATIY

-471 YLAVLLFPVLPGK
+471 YLAVLLFPVLPDK
-484 AEEIWSQIGA
+484 SEEMWEQIGA
-494 DGEVKTQTIH
+494 DGDVKTQTIQD
-504 GLHPWGGLRAGAKV
+504 LRLWGGLRAGAQV
-518 NAGSPIFPRIDPVS
+518 SAGGPIFPRIESIEQDF
-532 DDHSEKT
+532 SET
-539 DMDDSKETLVPFS
+539 FEMAESNEDLVPFK

-559 RVATVESA
+559 RVARVESA
-567 QRVQGADRLLALQV
+567 ERVPGADRLLTLRV
-581 SLGDEQRQIVA
+581 SLGEERRQIVA
-592 GVAEQ
+592 GVAKH
-597 YLPESLIGRQI
+597 YRPESLVGRQI

-618 IRGVTSEGMLLAAS
+618 IRGVASEGMLLAAS

-643 AEVPDG
+643 ADVPDG

>member
-1 MNGRERPR
+1 
-9 TGDPVLKVE
+9 
-18 SMGRFYIT
+18 MGRFYIT

-39 HAYTTIMADV
+39 HAYTTIIADV
-49 FARYHRIAGDEVLF
+49 FARYHRFAGDDVLF

-73 VAQAAKERG
+73 VAQAAKARG
-82 IDPQDHCD
+82 VDPQDHCD

-95 FQRLWATLNISCDDF
+95 FRSLWSLLNVSYDDF
-110 IRTTETRH
+110 IRTTESRH

-123 RILQRLYEAG
+123 RILQRLYDAG

-154 KDLVDGKCPECAR
+154 KDLVDGKCPECGR
-167 EVSRISEKNYFFRMG
+167 EVTRISEKNYFFRMG

-197 FVLPVSRRN
+197 LVLPATRRN

-258 FQNEEEF
+258 LQNTEAF
-265 ERWWPASCH
+265 ARWWPASCH

-296 VETPETVMAHGWWL
+296 VDTPETVMAHGWWL
-310 VDEEKMSKSLGNA
+310 VDEEKMSKSLGNV
-323 IRPLDLADKYGVDA
+323 IRPLDLAEKYGVDA

-343 REMVLGMDSS
+343 REMVLGTDSTFS
-353 FGETGF
+353 ETGF
-359 VHRYNSELAN
+359 IHRYNSELAN

-378 VVMASRYLG
+378 VVMACRYLDG
-387 GKVPAADLNHPDLS
+387 QVPESDVNHAVLTT
-401 ALKLQ
+401 LKEQ
-406 ARKTLDDVTN
+406 AHRTLDGVMD
-416 ALDEM
+416 ALGDM
-421 NPSRILD
+421 NPTGILD
-428 AIWDLVRQANRFVE
+428 AIWDLVRQANRFAE
-442 VQAPWNLA
+442 AQAPWNLA
-450 RDPDGKDTLKATLY
+450 RDPENRVMLKATIY

-471 YLAVLLFPVLPGK
+471 YLAVLLFPVLPDK
-484 AEEIWSQIGA
+484 SEEMWEQIGA
-494 DGEVKTQTIH
+494 DGDVKTQTIQD
-504 GLHPWGGLRAGAKV
+504 LRLWGGLRAGAQV
-518 NAGSPIFPRIDPVS
+518 SAGGPIFPRIESIEQDF
-532 DDHSEKT
+532 SET
-539 DMDDSKETLVPFS
+539 FEMAESNEDLVPFK

-559 RVATVESA
+559 RVARVESA
-567 QRVQGADRLLALQV
+567 ERVPGADRLLKLRV
-581 SLGDEQRQIVA
+581 SLGEERRQIVA
-592 GVAEQ
+592 GVAKH
-597 YLPESLIGRQI
+597 YRPESLIGRQI

-618 IRGVTSEGMLLAAS
+618 IRGVASEGMLLAAS

-643 AEVPDG
+643 ADVPDG

>member
-1 MNGRERPR
+1 
-9 TGDPVLKVE
+9 
-18 SMGRFYIT
+18 MGRFYIT

-39 HAYTTIMADV
+39 HAYTTIIADV
-49 FARYHRIAGDEVLF
+49 FARYHRFAGDDVLF

-73 VAQAAKERG
+73 VAQAAKARG
-82 IDPQDHCD
+82 VDPQDHCD

-95 FQRLWATLNISCDDF
+95 FRRLWSSLNVSYDDF
-110 IRTTETRH
+110 IRTTESRH

-123 RILQRLYEAG
+123 RILQRLYDAG

-154 KDLVDGKCPECAR
+154 KDLVDGKCPECGR
-167 EVSRISEKNYFFRMG
+167 EVTRISEKNYFFRMG
-182 KYQAWLTDRIRNDSR
+182 KYQAWLTDRIRNDPR
-197 FVLPVSRRN
+197 LVLPPTRRN

-258 FQNEEEF
+258 LQNTEAF
-265 ERWWPASCH
+265 ARWWPASCH

-310 VDEEKMSKSLGNA
+310 VDEEKMSKSLGNV
-323 IRPLDLADKYGVDA
+323 IRPLDLAEKYGVDA

-343 REMVLGMDSS
+343 REMVLGSDSTFS
-353 FGETGF
+353 ETGF
-359 VHRYNSELAN
+359 IHRYNSELAN

-378 VVMASRYLG
+378 VVMACRYLDG
-387 GKVPAADLNHPDLS
+387 QVPESDVNHPVLT
-401 ALKLQ
+401 ALKVQ
-406 ARKTLDDVTN
+406 AHRTLDGVMD
-416 ALDEM
+416 ALGNM
-421 NPSRILD
+421 NPTGILD
-428 AIWDLVRQANRFVE
+428 AIWDLVRQANRFAE
-442 VQAPWNLA
+442 AQAPWNLA
-450 RDPDGKDTLKATLY
+450 RDPEKRDMLKATIY

-471 YLAVLLFPVLPGK
+471 YLAVLLFPVLPDK
-484 AEEIWSQIGA
+484 SEEMWEQIGA
-494 DGEVKTQTIH
+494 DGDVKTQTIQD
-504 GLHPWGGLRAGAKV
+504 LRPWGGLRAGAQV
-518 NAGSPIFPRIDPVS
+518 VARGPIFPRIESTEQDL
-532 DDHSEKT
+532 SET
-539 DMDDSKETLVPFS
+539 IEMAERKEDLVPFK

-559 RVATVESA
+559 RVARVESA
-567 QRVQGADRLLALQV
+567 ERVPGADRLLTLKV
-581 SLGDEQRQIVA
+581 SLGEERRQIVA
-592 GVAEQ
+592 GVAEH
-597 YLPESLIGRQI
+597 YRPESLVGRQI

-618 IRGVTSEGMLLAAS
+618 IRGVASEGMLLAAS

-643 AEVPDG
+643 ADVPDG

>member
-1 MNGRERPR
+1 M
-9 TGDPVLKVE
+9 KVE
-18 SMGRFYIT
+18 CMGRFYIT

-49 FARYHRIAGDEVLF
+49 FARYHRIAGDDVLF

-73 VAQAAKERG
+73 VAQAARERG
-82 IDPQDHCD
+82 VDPQHHCD

-95 FQRLWATLNISCDDF
+95 FRSLWSTLNISYDDF
-110 IRTTETRH
+110 IRTTESRH

-123 RILQRLYEAG
+123 QILQRLYEAG
-133 EIYADDYEGWY
+133 EIYPDEYEGWY

-154 KDLVDGKCPECAR
+154 KDLVNGKCPECGR
-167 EVSRISEKNYFFRMG
+167 EVARISEKNYFFRMG
-182 KYQAWLTDRIRNDSR
+182 KYQAWLTDRIRNDPQ
-197 FVLPVSRRN
+197 FVLPASRRN

-258 FQNEEEF
+258 LQNTEDF
-265 ERWWPASCH
+265 ARWWPASCH

-378 VVMASRYLG
+378 VVMAGRYLG
-387 GKVPAADLNHPDLS
+387 GRVPAADMNHPDLS
-401 ALKLQ
+401 ALKAQ
-406 ARKTLDDVTN
+406 AGKTLDGVTD
-416 ALDEM
+416 ALGKM
-421 NPSRILD
+421 NPSGILD
-428 AIWDLVRQANRFVE
+428 AIWDLVRQANRFAE
-442 VQAPWNLA
+442 AQAPWNLA
-450 RDPDGKDTLKATLY
+450 RDPNGKDTLNATLY

-484 AEEIWSQIGA
+484 AAEIWAQIGA
-494 DGEVKTQTIH
+494 DGDVKTQNIH

-518 NAGSPIFPRIDPVS
+518 NAGSPIFPRIELVEEDL
-532 DDHSEKT
+532 SEKT
-539 DMDDSKETLVPFS
+539 DMDDGKKDQVPFR

-559 RVATVESA
+559 RVARVESA
-567 QRVQGADRLLALQV
+567 ERVPGADRLLTLQV

-592 GVAEQ
+592 GVAEH
-597 YLPESLIGRQI
+597 YLPESLVGRQI

-618 IRGVTSEGMLLAAS
+618 IRGVASEGMLLAAS
-632 ADGRVALLQPD
+632 ADGRVVLLQPD
-643 AEVPDG
+643 ADVPDG

>member
-1 MNGRERPR
+1 
-9 TGDPVLKVE
+9 
-18 SMGRFYIT
+18 MGRFYIT

-39 HAYTTIMADV
+39 HAYTTIIADV
-49 FARYHRIAGDEVLF
+49 FARYHRIAGDDVLF

-73 VAQAAKERG
+73 VAQAAKARG
-82 IDPQDHCD
+82 VDPQEHCD

-95 FQRLWATLNISCDDF
+95 FRRLWSSLNISYDDF
-110 IRTTETRH
+110 IRTTEPRH

-123 RILQRLYEAG
+123 RILQNLYDAG

-154 KDLVDGKCPECAR
+154 KDLVDGECPECGR
-167 EVSRISEKNYFFRMG
+167 DVTRISEKNYFFRMG
-182 KYQAWLTDRIRNDSR
+182 RYQAWLTDRIRNDPR
-197 FVLPVSRRN
+197 LVLPATRRN

-258 FQNEEEF
+258 LQNAEAF
-265 ERWWPASCH
+265 ARWWPASCH

-296 VETPETVMAHGWWL
+296 VDTPETVMAHGWWL
-310 VDEEKMSKSLGNA
+310 VDEEKMSKSLGNV
-323 IRPLDLADKYGVDA
+323 IRPLDLAEKYGVDA

-343 REMVLGMDSS
+343 RDMVLGTDSA

-359 VHRYNSELAN
+359 IHRYNSELAN

-378 VVMASRYLG
+378 VAMACRYLDG
-387 GKVPAADLNHPDLS
+387 HVPGPDVNHPVLS
-401 ALKLQ
+401 ALKEQ
-406 ARKTLDDVTN
+406 AHRTLDGVMD
-416 ALDEM
+416 ALDNM
-421 NPSRILD
+421 NPTGILD
-428 AIWDLVRQANRFVE
+428 AIWDLVRQANRFAE
-442 VQAPWNLA
+442 AQAPWNLA
-450 RDPDGKDTLKATLY
+450 RDPENRDMLKATIY

-484 AEEIWSQIGA
+484 AEEMWEQIGA
-494 DGEVKTQTIH
+494 DGDVKEQTIH
-504 GLHPWGGLRAGAKV
+504 GLRSWGGLRAGAQV
-518 NAGSPIFPRIDPVS
+518 SARGPIFPRIESIEQDL
-532 DDHSEKT
+532 SETIEMPEKKR
-539 DMDDSKETLVPFS
+539 DLVPFK
-552 EFQKLEF
+552 EFQRLEF
-559 RVATVESA
+559 RVARVESA
-567 QRVQGADRLLALQV
+567 ERVPGADRLLTLKV
-581 SLGDEQRQIVA
+581 SLGEEHRQIVA
-592 GVAEQ
+592 GVAEH
-597 YLPESLIGRQI
+597 YRPDSLVGRQI

-632 ADGRVALLQPD
+632 ADGCVALLQPD
-643 AEVPDG
+643 ADVPDG
-649 AEVG
+649 TEVG

>member
-1 MNGRERPR
+1 
-9 TGDPVLKVE
+9 
-18 SMGRFYIT
+18 MGRFYIT

-39 HAYTTIMADV
+39 HAYTTIIADV
-49 FARYHRIAGDEVLF
+49 FARYHRFAGDDVLF

-73 VAQAAKERG
+73 VAQAAKARG
-82 IDPQDHCD
+82 VDPQDHCD

-95 FQRLWATLNISCDDF
+95 FRSLWSLLNVSYDDF
-110 IRTTETRH
+110 IRTTESRH

-123 RILQRLYEAG
+123 RILQRLYDTG

-154 KDLVDGKCPECAR
+154 KDLVDGKCPECGR
-167 EVSRISEKNYFFRMG
+167 EVTRISEKNYFFRMG

-197 FVLPVSRRN
+197 LVLPATRRN

-258 FQNEEEF
+258 LQNTEAF
-265 ERWWPASCH
+265 ARWWPASCH

-296 VETPETVMAHGWWL
+296 VDTPETVMAHGWWL
-310 VDEEKMSKSLGNA
+310 VDEEKMSKSLGNV
-323 IRPLDLADKYGVDA
+323 IRPLDLAEKYGVDA

-343 REMVLGMDSS
+343 REMVLGTDSTFS
-353 FGETGF
+353 ETGF
-359 VHRYNSELAN
+359 IHRYNSELAN

-378 VVMASRYLG
+378 VVMACRYLDG
-387 GKVPAADLNHPDLS
+387 QVPESDVNHPVLTT
-401 ALKLQ
+401 LKEQ
-406 ARKTLDDVTN
+406 AHRTLDGVMD
-416 ALDEM
+416 ALGDM
-421 NPSRILD
+421 NPTGILD
-428 AIWDLVRQANRFVE
+428 AIWDLVRQANRFAE
-442 VQAPWNLA
+442 AQAPWNLA
-450 RDPDGKDTLKATLY
+450 RDPENRVVLKATIY

-471 YLAVLLFPVLPGK
+471 YLAVLLFPVLPDK
-484 AEEIWSQIGA
+484 SEEMWEQIGA
-494 DGEVKTQTIH
+494 DGDVKTQTIQD
-504 GLHPWGGLRAGAKV
+504 LRLWGGLRAGAQV
-518 NAGSPIFPRIDPVS
+518 SAGGPIFPRIESIEQDF
-532 DDHSEKT
+532 SET
-539 DMDDSKETLVPFS
+539 FEMPESNEDLVPFK

-559 RVATVESA
+559 RVARVESA
-567 QRVQGADRLLALQV
+567 ERVPGADRLLTLRV
-581 SLGDEQRQIVA
+581 SLGEERRQIVA
-592 GVAEQ
+592 GVAKH
-597 YLPESLIGRQI
+597 YRPESLVGRQI

-618 IRGVTSEGMLLAAS
+618 IRGVASEGMLLAAS

-643 AEVPDG
+643 ADVPDG

>member
-1 MNGRERPR
+1 
-9 TGDPVLKVE
+9 
-18 SMGRFYIT
+18 MGRFYIT

-82 IDPQDHCD
+82 VDPQDHCD

-95 FQRLWATLNISCDDF
+95 FRTLWATLNISCDDF
-110 IRTTETRH
+110 IRTTEARH

-123 RILQRLYEAG
+123 QILQQLYEAG
-133 EIYADDYEGWY
+133 EIYPDDYEGWY

-154 KDLVDGKCPECAR
+154 KDLVDGKCPECGR
-167 EVSRISEKNYFFRMG
+167 EVVRISERNYFFRMG
-182 KYQAWLTDRIRNDSR
+182 KYQAWLTDRIRNDPR
-197 FVLPVSRRN
+197 FVLPASRRN

-258 FQNEEEF
+258 CQNEEAF
-265 ERWWPASCH
+265 ARWWPASCH
-274 LIGKDILTTHCIYWP
+274 LIGKDILTTHSIYWP

-296 VETPETVMAHGWWL
+296 VEAPDTVMAHGWWL

-378 VVMASRYLG
+378 VVMARRYLG
-387 GKVPAADLNHPDLS
+387 GIVPQADLNHPDLS

-406 ARKTLDDVTN
+406 ASKTLDGVTD
-416 ALDEM
+416 ALGEL
-421 NPSRILD
+421 NPSGILD
-428 AIWDLVRQANRFVE
+428 AIWDLVRQANRFAE

-450 RDPDGKDTLKATLY
+450 RDPNSRNTLKATLY

-471 YLAVLLFPVLPGK
+471 YLAVLLFPVLPDK
-484 AEEIWSQIGA
+484 AEEIWAQIGA
-494 DGEVKTQTIH
+494 DGDVKKQTMH
-504 GLHPWGGLRAGAKV
+504 GLQPWGRLRAGARL
-518 NAGSPIFPRIDPVS
+518 NAGSPIFPRIEPVE

-539 DMDDSKETLVPFS
+539 DMDEGKGALVPFS

-559 RVATVESA
+559 RVATVASA
-567 QRVQGADRLLALQV
+567 ERVPGADRLLVLQV

-597 YLPESLIGRQI
+597 YRPESLVGRQI
-608 VVVAN
+608 VVATN

-618 IRGVTSEGMLLAAS
+618 IRGVSSEGMLLAAS

>member
-1 MNGRERPR
+1 
-9 TGDPVLKVE
+9 
-18 SMGRFYIT
+18 MGRFYIT

-39 HAYTTIMADV
+39 HAYTTIIADV
-49 FARYHRIAGDEVLF
+49 FARYHRFAGDDVLF

-73 VAQAAKERG
+73 VAQAAKARG
-82 IDPQDHCD
+82 VDPQDHCD

-95 FQRLWATLNISCDDF
+95 FRSLWSSLNVSYDDF
-110 IRTTETRH
+110 IRTTESRH

-123 RILQRLYEAG
+123 RILRRLYDAG

-154 KDLVDGKCPECAR
+154 KDLVDGKCPECGR
-167 EVSRISEKNYFFRMG
+167 KVTRISEKNYFFRMG

-197 FVLPVSRRN
+197 LVLPATRRN

-258 FQNEEEF
+258 LQNTEAF
-265 ERWWPASCH
+265 ARWWPASCH

-296 VETPETVMAHGWWL
+296 VDTPETVMAHGWWL

-323 IRPLDLADKYGVDA
+323 IRPLDLAEKYGVDA

-343 REMVLGMDSS
+343 REMVLGTDSTFS
-353 FGETGF
+353 ETGF
-359 VHRYNSELAN
+359 IHRYNSELAN

-378 VVMASRYLG
+378 VVMACRYLDG
-387 GKVPAADLNHPDLS
+387 QVPESDVNHPVLNT
-401 ALKLQ
+401 LKEQ
-406 ARKTLDDVTN
+406 AHRTLDGVMD
-416 ALDEM
+416 ALGDM
-421 NPSRILD
+421 NPTGILD
-428 AIWDLVRQANRFVE
+428 AIWDLVRQANRFAE
-442 VQAPWNLA
+442 AQAPWNLA
-450 RDPDGKDTLKATLY
+450 RDPENRVMLKATIY

-471 YLAVLLFPVLPGK
+471 YLAVLLFPVLPDK
-484 AEEIWSQIGA
+484 SEEMWEQIGA
-494 DGEVKTQTIH
+494 DGDVKTQTIQD
-504 GLHPWGGLRAGAKV
+504 LRLWGGLRAGAQV
-518 NAGSPIFPRIDPVS
+518 SAGGPIFPRIESIEQDF
-532 DDHSEKT
+532 SET
-539 DMDDSKETLVPFS
+539 FEMPESNEDLVPFK

-559 RVATVESA
+559 RVARVESA
-567 QRVQGADRLLALQV
+567 ERVPGADRLLTLRV
-581 SLGDEQRQIVA
+581 SLGEERRQIVA
-592 GVAEQ
+592 GVAKH
-597 YLPESLIGRQI
+597 YRPESLVGRQI

-618 IRGVTSEGMLLAAS
+618 IRGVASEGMLLAAS

-643 AEVPDG
+643 ADVPDG

>member
-1 MNGRERPR
+1 
-9 TGDPVLKVE
+9 
-18 SMGRFYIT
+18 MGRFYIT

-39 HAYTTIMADV
+39 HAYTTIIADV
-49 FARYHRIAGDEVLF
+49 FARYHRFAGDDVLF

-73 VAQAAKERG
+73 VAQAAKARG
-82 IDPQDHCD
+82 VDPQDHCD

-95 FQRLWATLNISCDDF
+95 FRSLWSSLNVSYDDF
-110 IRTTETRH
+110 IRTTESRH

-123 RILQRLYEAG
+123 RILQRLYDAG

-154 KDLVDGKCPECAR
+154 KDLVDGKCPECGR
-167 EVSRISEKNYFFRMG
+167 KVTRISEKNYFFRMG

-197 FVLPVSRRN
+197 LVLPATRRN

-258 FQNEEEF
+258 LQNTEAF
-265 ERWWPASCH
+265 ARWWPASCH

-296 VETPETVMAHGWWL
+296 VDTPETVMAHGWWL

-323 IRPLDLADKYGVDA
+323 IRPLDLAEKYGVDA

-343 REMVLGMDSS
+343 REMVLGTDSTFS
-353 FGETGF
+353 ETGF
-359 VHRYNSELAN
+359 IHRYNSELAN

-378 VVMASRYLG
+378 VVMACRYLDG
-387 GKVPAADLNHPDLS
+387 QVPESDVNHPVLNT
-401 ALKLQ
+401 LKEQ
-406 ARKTLDDVTN
+406 AHRTLDGVMD
-416 ALDEM
+416 ALGDM
-421 NPSRILD
+421 NPTGILD
-428 AIWDLVRQANRFVE
+428 AIWDLVRQANRFAE
-442 VQAPWNLA
+442 AQAPWNLA
-450 RDPDGKDTLKATLY
+450 RDPENRVMLKATIY

-471 YLAVLLFPVLPGK
+471 YLAVLLFPVLPDK
-484 AEEIWSQIGA
+484 SEEMWEQIGA
-494 DGEVKTQTIH
+494 DGDVKTQTIQD
-504 GLHPWGGLRAGAKV
+504 LRLWGGLRAGAQV
-518 NAGSPIFPRIDPVS
+518 SAGGPIFPRIESIEQDF
-532 DDHSEKT
+532 SET
-539 DMDDSKETLVPFS
+539 FEMPESNEDLVPFK

-559 RVATVESA
+559 RVARVESA
-567 QRVQGADRLLALQV
+567 ERVPGADRLLTLRV
-581 SLGDEQRQIVA
+581 SLGEERRQIVA
-592 GVAEQ
+592 GVAKH
-597 YLPESLIGRQI
+597 YRPESLVGRQI

-618 IRGVTSEGMLLAAS
+618 IRGVASEGMLLAAS

-643 AEVPDG
+643 ADVPDG